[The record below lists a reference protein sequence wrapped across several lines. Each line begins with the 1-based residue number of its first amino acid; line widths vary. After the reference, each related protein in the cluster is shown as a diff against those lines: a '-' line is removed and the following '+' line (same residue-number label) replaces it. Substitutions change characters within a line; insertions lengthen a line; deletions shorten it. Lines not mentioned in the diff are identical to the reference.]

1 MSRAT
6 SDPAR
11 LAPEGSLTG
20 SALLGALRGL
30 IELASAPEPAA
41 RRLLAARSSG
51 GAPVRVLAA
60 LEEASGNPEA
70 QKLGCQTP
78 PRPFLPG

>member
-6 SDPAR
+6 SDPAP

-70 QKLGCQTP
+70 QKLGCPTP
-78 PRPFLPG
+78 PRPILPG